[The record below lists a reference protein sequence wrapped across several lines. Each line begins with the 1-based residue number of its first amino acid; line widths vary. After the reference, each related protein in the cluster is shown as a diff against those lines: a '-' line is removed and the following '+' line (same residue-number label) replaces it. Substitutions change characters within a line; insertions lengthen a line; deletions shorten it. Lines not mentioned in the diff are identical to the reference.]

1 MKVYYELK
9 RKSQRNYGPPLGFI
23 NNVSNTY
30 VVQIEQTANFYVSLG
45 LGTINQ
51 ENQKSI
57 SPNFMALVHN
67 RVTTQVMHERKG
79 HMLRKKLNT
88 LN

>member
-9 RKSQRNYGPPLGFI
+9 RKSQRNYRHPLGLI

-30 VVQIEQTANFYVSLG
+30 VVQIEQTANFYVLLG

-57 SPNFMALVHN
+57 SPYFLALVHN
-67 RVTTQVMHERKG
+67 IVHERKG